1 MKYLN
6 IIITLLFSIIS
17 IGVYSQEKVVVKYD
31 NGNIKF
37 DGYAK
42 NNTLDSIYNEY
53 YENGNLKTEGFYKDC
68 KYETNKSKIYIIGCD
83 VVQKTDSL
91 KSGTRHGIKKEYYQ
105 NGKIKNVSNYHC
117 GLLQGNFYSYNENGN
132 LETQEFY
139 FEGKLK
145 LSQSYNN
152 NGILEEIENIEYNFK
167 KTRDYKTINHREFYE
182 NGDLK
187 IESIIVEEENDV
199 EIETYKEYYQ
209 NGFLKT
215 EKRVVNDYRDGVYR
229 EYFENG
235 NAKYEG
241 LFKNDK
247 PKGKHYFYGENGKLL
262 KIETWKNNK
271 LKKITNKSGSPQ

>member
-1 MKYLN
+1 MKYSK
-6 IIITLLFSIIS
+6 IIIALIFSVIS
-17 IGVYSQEKVVVKYD
+17 SGMYSQEKVVVKYD
-31 NGNIKF
+31 NGNIKL
-37 DGYAK
+37 DGYSR

-53 YENGNLKTEGFYKDC
+53 YENGNLKIEGFYRDC
-68 KYETNKSKIYIIGCD
+68 KYETNKIKIYILGCG
-83 VVQKTDSL
+83 VGQKIDSL
-91 KSGTRHGIKKEYYQ
+91 TSGTRHGVWKEYHQ
-105 NGKIKNVSNYHC
+105 NGKIKTVSNYHC
-117 GLLQGNFYSYNENGN
+117 GLMQGNFYDYYENGN
-132 LETQEFY
+132 LELQEFY

-145 LSQSYNN
+145 LSQSYNS
-152 NGILEEIENIEYNFK
+152 NGTLEEVENIEYNFK
-167 KTRDYKTINHREFYE
+167 KTREYKTINRKEFYQ

-187 IESIIVEEENDV
+187 IESTIVKEENDI
-199 EIETYKEYYQ
+199 EIETFKEYYQ

-215 EKRVVNDYRDGVYR
+215 EKRSINNYRNGVYR

-271 LKKITNKSGSPQ
+271 LKSTKRF